1 MVMDKMDFEK
11 ILHSLNTFPKA
22 FFVWGILDQSP
33 RRPVEMEEKLRK
45 DFPYLCKFSFLNRK
59 NFAQYCHRSLR
70 GIVIKNSAYWEYKS
84 FQKKV
89 PAWGL
94 IDDSIQ
100 PIAGFILAKCVES
113 GVSCESFLASR
124 KNSSSLSNVL
134 SIQIFQ
140 RLYKKERVSAY
151 DLAYDLDLDA
161 TSVDRHL
168 LKLASNNFVTYE
180 APSSNTRIR
189 KRMVKNTTAEITQD
203 GKVIF
208 ENILMSIASIM
219 NGKKYNDKLFRKTE
233 PKDVDLINAME
244 MYAKSLEP
252 NPKI

>member
-1 MVMDKMDFEK
+1 MDKIDFEK
-11 ILHSLNTFPKA
+11 ILHSLNTFPKV
-22 FFVWGILDQSP
+22 FFVWGILDQRP
-33 RRPVEMEEKLRK
+33 QRPVEMEKNLKEN
-45 DFPYLCKFSFLNRK
+45 FPYLCKFTFLNRK

-70 GIVIKNSAYWEYKS
+70 GIVIKTYTYWEYNS
-84 FQKKV
+84 FQKEV

-100 PIAGFILAKCVES
+100 PIAGFILAKCVEN

-140 RLYKKERVSAY
+140 NLHKKEKVSVY
-151 DLAYDLDLDA
+151 HLAYYFDLDP
-161 TSVDRHL
+161 TIIDRHL
-168 LKLASNNFVTYE
+168 QKLASNNFVAYE
-180 APSSNTRIR
+180 TPSSNSRMR
-189 KRMVKNTTAEITQD
+189 KRMVKDTVAEITQD

-208 ENILMSIASIM
+208 ESILMPIASFM
-219 NGKKYNDKLFRKTE
+219 NGKKYNDKLSRETK

-244 MYAKSLEP
+244 MYAKGLGP
-252 NPKI
+252 NLKI